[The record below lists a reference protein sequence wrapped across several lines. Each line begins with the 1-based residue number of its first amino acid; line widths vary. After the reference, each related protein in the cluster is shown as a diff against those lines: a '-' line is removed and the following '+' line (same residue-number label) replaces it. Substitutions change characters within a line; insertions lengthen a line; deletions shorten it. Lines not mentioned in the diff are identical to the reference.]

1 MKTRRLLSVV
11 LLVSL
16 FFGCSKRE
24 HIIPVGDN
32 NFFAGMYNPYNRVQS
47 LRMKSHIVGVECGDE
62 QVPDHLVAR
71 FFWSTEHLDSIIHY
85 DDYASPET
93 IRYHYDK
100 HGRLIRVE
108 SSAVSNRDYVLGYEG
123 SRLVSITRNVGEWL
137 YEYTFTYTDDSDYP
151 VAYAHHYKSLSVE
164 GTDTY
169 TLRWKDG
176 NLVSAVCGANND
188 YYTIDSITYTYDTRT
203 NPFCGFFSS
212 NGLREFGIVH
222 APTFISRNNIVAI
235 TYHTDN
241 GPVQNVFY
249 SLNYKFSNDIPTQ
262 IIRDYEN
269 MFWCHITDTATLL
282 Y

>member
-1 MKTRRLLSVV
+1 MKTRSLL
-11 LLVSL
+11 LLILLTSL
-16 FFGCSKRE
+16 FFGCSKNE
-24 HIIPVGDN
+24 KIIPLGDSN
-32 NFFAGMYNPYNRVQS
+32 IFAGMYHPLNRVQA
-47 LRMKSHIVGVECGDE
+47 LRMASHIVGVECGDE

-85 DDYASPET
+85 DDEASPET

-100 HGRLIRVE
+100 LGRLIRVE
-108 SSAVSNRDYVLGYEG
+108 SDGDYLLRYEG
-123 SRLVSITRNVGEWL
+123 SHLVSIAWNVGEWL
-137 YEYTFTYTDDSDYP
+137 YYEYTFTYTGDSDYP
-151 VAYAHHYKSLSVE
+151 VAYAHHYKSSYIE
-164 GTDTY
+164 ATDTY

-176 NLVSAVCGANND
+176 NLVSAVCGPDND
-188 YYTIDSITYTYDTRT
+188 LYTIDSITYSYDTRS
-203 NPFCGFFSS
+203 NPFCGLFSP
-212 NGLREFGIVH
+212 NGLEEFGIVH
-222 APTFISRNNIVAI
+222 APTFISRNNIVDI

-249 SLNYKFSNDIPTQ
+249 SLNYKFNNDIPIQ

>member
-1 MKTRRLLSVV
+1 MRTRSLLFVV
-11 LLVSL
+11 LLTSL
-16 FFGCSKRE
+16 FFGCRKSE
-24 HIIPVGDN
+24 NIIPIGDN
-32 NFFAGMYNPYNRVQS
+32 NFFTGMYNPYNRVQT
-47 LRMKSHIVGVECGDE
+47 LRMTSHIVGVECGDE

-85 DDYASPET
+85 DEASPET
-93 IRYHYDK
+93 IRYHYDNL
-100 HGRLIRVE
+100 GRLIRVE
-108 SSAVSNRDYVLGYEG
+108 SSAAVNRDYTLGYED
-123 SRLVSITRNVGEWL
+123 SRLVSITRNVGGWL
-137 YEYTFTYTDDSDYP
+137 YEYTFTYTGDSDYP
-151 VAYAHHYKSLSVE
+151 VTYAQHYKSSYVE

-176 NLVSAVCGANND
+176 NLVSAVCGPDND
-188 YYTIDSITYTYDTRT
+188 YYTIDSITYSYDTRP
-203 NPFCGFFSS
+203 NPFCGFFSP

-222 APTFISRNNIVAI
+222 VPTFISRNNIVAI

-249 SLNYKFSNDIPTQ
+249 SLNYKFNNDIPIQ